1 MAKSTTGQQ
10 IITNAAMHMRKT
22 QNKIHSEQEKLLS
35 LIKLLQ
41 ENEEY

>member
-22 QNKIHSEQEKLLS
+22 QNKIHSEQEQPSIIDK
-35 LIKLLQ
+35 IIARK
-41 ENEEY
+41 